1 MHGENQFG
9 PRYGRLDVLE
19 NGSKLM
25 NQSEDIVEKRAIRRV
40 LGPFS
45 IALAAVFVTAVAS
58 AALM

>member
-1 MHGENQFG
+1 
-9 PRYGRLDVLE
+9 
-19 NGSKLM
+19 M
-25 NQSEDIVEKRAIRRV
+25 NQREDIVEKRAMRRV